1 MGQLQSISRDGKI
14 VNTSITTH
22 ERACLELRSTLSG
35 LKDFQQATV
44 QRITSLFNDPS
55 HSHRILVAD
64 EVGLGK
70 TIVAKG
76 VIASLL
82 LGWLEPR
89 PFRVTYICSNL
100 ALATENRSK
109 LAVFKDPSMA
119 KLVREPSFSRLA
131 EVALLP
137 QPDLGD
143 GALLEVCTLTPST
156 SFSMTYGA
164 GNKRERLVIFA
175 ALLQHKE
182 VAPLQSKL
190 SDLFR
195 DRVQDVEGWAYGL
208 QEIQGRGL
216 NTKIVEDFHHKLMEV
231 APGEAR
237 SNMEVLTKIART
249 GVNRESPEEYSL
261 LRRLRVLFA
270 GSCAAHL
277 QADLFILDEFQRFES
292 LLDQSEGNEHSMI
305 AQQVFRKNRR
315 SKIIL
320 LSATPFKALSTIPDD
335 ENDDGHLSKLEQ
347 ILSFLNLTPLTT
359 YEPVRKMLKSELQR
373 LRQAG
378 VKVDDLDER
387 PRQQVES
394 LLRPLIVRTERS
406 QIAVDV
412 NRLIDASPF
421 DCSAELRTED
431 IKAYIELD
439 RLGRLLEKD
448 RNLSFS
454 RQMMDFYK
462 SAAWPLSFSTGYKLQ
477 DVLQS
482 KFESDP
488 EVRKWVKRS
497 QSLWLPRDQVND
509 YKLNVARDA
518 PNPRVRS
525 LTSHLFGDG
534 KKSGPEM
541 LLWVP
546 PSMPHYP
553 LVGVFVGHETFSK
566 TLLFSAWAMVPRML
580 SGLLSYES
588 ERRVLG
594 RRQPEADYFPRK
606 ARSKARDESASHHEL
621 NRLIRLDAGDLAY
634 WSLVYPSKVLIDIPL
649 TRSDVSLKDLLA
661 ERIKHFAGLLK
672 PLAAGHSG
680 SRNQNH
686 WYVLGP
692 MLLDRMHNDNWY
704 EDWIASISD
713 RSDFHDNTLGR
724 VDDISQRLD
733 SIKELG
739 EMPAD
744 LPEYLAWLSVGSP
757 AICAYRALSLT
768 YSEDDPTMSSGHASS
783 IALAFVSLFNGVSG
797 SAVIKR
803 ISKRQHWRGIVKYCA
818 EGGLQAM
825 LEEYFY
831 MLSSSSGVDGAVKA
845 IDNSLRTKP
854 SSVKVWK
861 AGPIDDSTHL
871 RCHYAVQLGTQKASD
886 EAGQE
891 RVVSIRESFNSP
903 FRPFVLASTSIGQE
917 GLDFHWYCS
926 DVVHW
931 NLPSNPID
939 LEQREGRVN
948 RYQSL
953 VVRRRVVQALS
964 KETESSQR
972 WATLFENAAKMPW
985 KTDLVPYWHYP
996 EGDAQIRR
1004 LVPVMAMSQE
1014 QQRYPQMLKILS
1026 LYRLAFGQPGQSE
1039 LLEHLKSLNLCTDD
1053 LEKLKQR
1060 LMIQL
1065 APILYKDESQD
1076 VPA

>member
-1 MGQLQSISRDGKI
+1 M
-14 VNTSITTH
+14 NTSITSH
-22 ERACLELRSTLSG
+22 ELACLELTHTLSG

-44 QRITSLFNDPS
+44 KRITSLFADPT

-82 LGWLEPR
+82 LDWREKR

-100 ALATENRSK
+100 ALAAENRSK
-109 LAVFKDPSMA
+109 LAVFKDQSLA
-119 KLVREPSFSRLA
+119 RLVREPSFSRLA
-131 EVALLP
+131 EVALL
-137 QPDLGD
+137 QESDLGD

-175 ALLQHKE
+175 ALLLHKDI
-182 VAPLQSKL
+182 APLQGKL

-195 DRVQDVEGWAYGL
+195 DRVQDVEGWQSGL
-208 QEIQGRGL
+208 EEIQTRGL
-216 NTKIVEDFHHKLMEV
+216 NAKIVEDFHHKLMQTS
-231 APGEAR
+231 PGQVR
-237 SNMEVLTKIART
+237 SSMEVLTKVALS
-249 GVNRESPEEYSL
+249 GVDRGSLDETSL

-335 ENDDGHLSKLEQ
+335 ENDDGHLAKLEQ
-347 ILSFLNLTPLTT
+347 ILNFLNLTPLTA
-359 YEPVRKMLKSELQR
+359 YEPARKVLKSELQR
-373 LRQAG
+373 LRQDG
-378 VKVDDLDER
+378 VGVDDLDQE
-387 PRQQVES
+387 PRKRVES

-412 NRLIDASPF
+412 DRLVNATPF
-421 DCSAELRTED
+421 DCSNEVRAED
-431 IKAYIELD
+431 IKAFIELD
-439 RLGRLLEKD
+439 RLGTLLEKG
-448 RNLSFS
+448 RNMSLS

-462 SAAWPLSFSTGYKLQ
+462 SAAWPLSFSTGYQLQ

-482 KFESDP
+482 KFENDK
-488 EVRKWVKRS
+488 EVCKWVRRS
-497 QSLWLPRDQVND
+497 KSLWLPRDLIND
-509 YKLNVARDA
+509 FKLNVALDA
-518 PNPRVRS
+518 PNPRVRA
-525 LTSHLFGDG
+525 LTTHLFGDG

-541 LLWVP
+541 LLWIP
-546 PSMPHYP
+546 PSMPHYQ
-553 LVGVFVGHETFSK
+553 LSGVFAGHETFSK

-594 RRQPEADYFPRK
+594 RRKPESDYFPRK
-606 ARSKARDESASHHEL
+606 ARSKARDDSHNHHDV

-634 WSLVYPSKVLIDIPL
+634 WSLIYPSKVLIDLPL
-649 TRSDVSLKDLLA
+649 VRSASSLNDVLA
-661 ERIKHFAGLLK
+661 ERVEHFSALLK

-686 WYVLGP
+686 WYLLAP
-692 MLLDRMHNDNWY
+692 MLLDRLHHDQWC
-704 EDWIASISD
+704 EDWIAKVGELP
-713 RSDFHDNTLGR
+713 DFQGKIQERVGDICQRLNS
-724 VDDISQRLD
+724 VDD
-733 SIKELG
+733 LG

-744 LPEYLAWLSVGSP
+744 LPEYLAWLSIGSP
-757 AICAYRALSLT
+757 AVCAYRALSLT
-768 YSEDDPTMSSGHASS
+768 YGKDESELPSAHASS

-797 SAVIKR
+797 SAIIKR

-831 MLSSSSGVDGAVKA
+831 MLSSSNGVDAAVKT
-845 IDNSLRTKP
+845 IDSSLRTKP

-861 AGPIDDSTHL
+861 AGPVDDSTHL

-953 VVRRRVVQALS
+953 VVRRRVVQAQAKRDDAPQL
-964 KETESSQR
+964 
-972 WATLFENAAKMPW
+972 WAALFEAAAQHSW

-1004 LVPVMAMSQE
+1004 LVPLMAMSHE

-1039 LLEHLKSLNLCTDD
+1039 LLEHLKNLNLSTDD
-1053 LEKLKQR
+1053 LDELKKR

-1065 APILYKDESQD
+1065 APILY
-1076 VPA
+1076 